1 VDNITAL
8 RCDLEY
14 SVGADS
20 HFCFNLQAVRGH
32 GQRVLEESLHVTPGI
47 DLREFEDPGSG
58 NRFFRCD
65 APQGV
70 LQVRYDARVQRL
82 RPSPDVDLPEC
93 PVRALPNEV
102 LHYLMPSRYCQS
114 DVMARA
120 AQHLF
125 GQVPP
130 GYARVAHI
138 CEWIRQNIA
147 YQVGVS
153 TALTSAQDVY
163 LQRAGVCRDFA
174 HLAITFCRAL
184 NIPARLVVGYVHF
197 DEPPQDFHAVFE
209 VWLGDRWVMFDP
221 TDLAQAHRIVRV
233 SAGRDAKDTAFCT
246 IFGAVTM
253 TRMELQVNE
262 DGAPPVDEPDPAQ
275 ATVRMVA
282 VA

>member
-1 VDNITAL
+1 MDQITAL

-32 GQRVLEESLHVTPGI
+32 GQRVLEESLQVTPAH

-65 APQGV
+65 MAPGR
-70 LQVRYDARVQRL
+70 LRVRYDARVQLL
-82 RPSPDVDLPEC
+82 RPAPEADLPER
-93 PVRALPNEV
+93 PIKALPHEV

-114 DVMARA
+114 DVMGRA

-130 GYARVAHI
+130 GYGRVAHI
-138 CEWIRQNIA
+138 CAWIRQNIV

-153 TALTSAQDVY
+153 TPLTTAQDVY

-197 DEPPQDFHAVFE
+197 EEPPQDFHAVFE
-209 VWLGDRWVMFDP
+209 VWLGDGWVMFDP
-221 TDLAQAHRIVRV
+221 TELAQAHRIVRV
-233 SAGRDAKDTAFCT
+233 SAGRDAKDTAFAT
-246 IFGAVTM
+246 IFGAVAM

-262 DGAPPVDEPDPAQ
+262 DGSPPVDDPDPAQ
-275 ATVRMVA
+275 ATVRMA
-282 VA
+282 ATA